1 LYRKNFSDYSTY
13 QALTRKRDR
22 FRSTGNLEQTD
33 EEDQLL
39 AGGIFQIFV
48 GLVAIVSGFT
58 AGAFYPAFMR
68 RPRPD
73 EKPMPKWLGRTIFTV
88 VGPGFMYSGLSDWLL
103 IQRGATAKGIFW
115 ILVGLAGV
123 TFDLIAG
130 RIYHDPT
137 TNQRA
142 RWAGRILTF
151 IFAVGVISLG
161 VSYITR
167 RP

>member
-1 LYRKNFSDYSTY
+1 M
-13 QALTRKRDR
+13 
-22 FRSTGNLEQTD
+22 
-33 EEDQLL
+33 

-73 EKPMPKWLGRTIFTV
+73 ERPMPRWVGRAIFTL
-88 VGPGFMYSGLSDWLL
+88 VGAGFIYSGLSDWLL
-103 IQRGATAKGIFW
+103 IQLGATAKGIFW
-115 ILVGLAGV
+115 ILVGLAVV
-123 TFDLIAG
+123 TYDLIAD
-130 RIYHDPT
+130 RIYRDPT

-151 IFAVGVISLG
+151 IFAAGVISLG

>member
-1 LYRKNFSDYSTY
+1 
-13 QALTRKRDR
+13 
-22 FRSTGNLEQTD
+22 
-33 EEDQLL
+33 L

-73 EKPMPKWLGRTIFTV
+73 DKRMPKWLGRTIFTV
-88 VGPGFMYSGLSDWLL
+88 VGAGFIYSGLPDLLL
-103 IQRGATAKGIFW
+103 IQLGATAKGIFW
-115 ILVGLAGV
+115 ILVGLAVV
-123 TFDLIAG
+123 TYDLIAD

-142 RWAGRILTF
+142 RWTGRILTF
-151 IFAVGVISLG
+151 IFAVGSISLG